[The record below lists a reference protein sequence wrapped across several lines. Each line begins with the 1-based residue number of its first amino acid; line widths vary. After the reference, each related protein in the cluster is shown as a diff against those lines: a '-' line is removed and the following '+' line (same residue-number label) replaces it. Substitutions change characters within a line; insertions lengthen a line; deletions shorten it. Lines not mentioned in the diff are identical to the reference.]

1 MSGERSFQIA
11 NISQLE
17 TIDKLM
23 HEAFTPYVK
32 KIRSENTSGP
42 YPWLAGAIENGD
54 THNCLIGD
62 KIVGYIST
70 EIEGDNLYIKGVGVS
85 TDFQAQGIGSWLMQQ
100 IEQYA
105 VKKNLQSLTLQTA
118 EMMSD
123 LLRFYKRHGY
133 IETHRALPDHG
144 DDTHLRVHFIKKL

>member
-11 NISQLE
+11 NISQLV

-32 KIRSENTSGP
+32 KIRPENTSGP
-42 YPWLAGAIENGD
+42 YPWLAQAIENGD
-54 THNCLIGD
+54 IHNCMID
-62 KIVGYIST
+62 EKIVGYIST
-70 EIEGDNLYIKGVGVS
+70 EILGENLYIKGVGVAAN
-85 TDFQAQGIGSWLMQQ
+85 FQGQGIGSWLLQQ

-105 VKKNLQSLTLQTA
+105 VQNNLQSLTLQTA
-118 EMMSD
+118 EMMED
-123 LLRFYKRHGY
+123 LLRFYQRHGY
-133 IETHRALPDHG
+133 VETHRALPDHG